1 MRWIIAPNFD
11 IVESSHRFLP
21 TDAAEQISMRHLQ
34 RTTNQDVETT
44 QSPASRI
51 ICNAWS
57 AILQEVFFFLF
68 ITIRVNYAPI
78 DYLGYVLLRIT
89 SVTSMGGLLL
99 MGEEV

>member
-1 MRWIIAPNFD
+1 
-11 IVESSHRFLP
+11 
-21 TDAAEQISMRHLQ
+21 MRHLQ

-78 DYLGYVLLRIT
+78 DYLDYVLLHIT